1 MLNAQSFLGQFLVCL
16 SRLIIRWPVV
26 HFIEQTFLAIAA
38 EEDVEMSGFRWCD
51 VVVAKLDVFK
61 PPSIGIVCFKK
72 ETDATVAFA

>member
-61 PPSIGIVCFKK
+61 PPSIGIVCFKRK
-72 ETDATVAFA
+72 RTPRLPFA